1 MGSLPRTFGNKQRR
15 ELGSNN
21 RGNFL
26 QKLPIGESGPYTP
39 QACKNGLIVMAW
51 WIWIVAGLVLMGVEI
66 LAVDTAFY
74 LIFIGVAALLMGF
87 AMSVGI
93 ELPMWAQ
100 WTGFAVLALVF
111 MVFFREKL
119 YAKLRGGVVG
129 FQDTAIGGRVSVE
142 EDVAPGGETRVKMR
156 GTKWT
161 AINTGSRVI
170 VKGSQAEITE
180 VDGLTIKIAA
190 IETST

>member
-1 MGSLPRTFGNKQRR
+1 
-15 ELGSNN
+15 
-21 RGNFL
+21 
-26 QKLPIGESGPYTP
+26 
-39 QACKNGLIVMAW
+39 MAW

-66 LAVDTAFY
+66 FAVDTAFY

-87 AMSVGI
+87 AVSVGVD
-93 ELPMWAQ
+93 LPVWAQ
-100 WTGFAVLALVF
+100 WTGFAVLAFVF

-129 FQDTAIGGRVSVE
+129 FQDTAVGGRVTVE

-161 AINTGSRVI
+161 AINIGGRVI
-170 VKGSQAEITE
+170 AKGSQAEITE

-190 IETST
+190 VETPI

>member
-1 MGSLPRTFGNKQRR
+1 
-15 ELGSNN
+15 
-21 RGNFL
+21 
-26 QKLPIGESGPYTP
+26 
-39 QACKNGLIVMAW
+39 MAW

-66 LAVDTAFY
+66 FAVDSAFY

-87 AMSVGI
+87 AVSVGI
-93 ELPMWAQ
+93 DLPVWAQ
-100 WTGFAVLALVF
+100 WTSFAVLAFVF

-119 YAKLRGGVVG
+119 YTKLRGGAVG

-180 VDGLTIKIAA
+180 IDGLTIKIAT
-190 IETST
+190 IETPT